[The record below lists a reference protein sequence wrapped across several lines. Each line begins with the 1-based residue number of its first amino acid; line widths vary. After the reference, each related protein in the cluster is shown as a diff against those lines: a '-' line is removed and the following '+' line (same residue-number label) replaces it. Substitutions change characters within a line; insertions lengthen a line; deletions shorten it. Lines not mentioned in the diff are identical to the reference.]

1 MKKNLEGAFE
11 DIVIY
16 WIINTPKI
24 WDSTPEANMAIMKE
38 ITQHKT
44 RVDISGYPNFNSTF
58 WIKTRINKA
67 LNEEKGTIK

>member
-1 MKKNLEGAFE
+1 
-11 DIVIY
+11 
-16 WIINTPKI
+16 
-24 WDSTPEANMAIMKE
+24 MAIMKE
-38 ITQHKT
+38 TTQHKT